1 MSRAKCDQVN
11 HGFGAL
17 KRWMWRK
24 QMTVSKR
31 RIWTESA
38 PIHQVEHPQLSTL
51 HQHQSYQC
59 VRRHNTLFDLPDPAV
74 LLFNGSL
81 VSRQDACTMM
91 ASFSRVYLLNQVP
104 AVVIAHP
111 STQPI
116 ARS

>member
-1 MSRAKCDQVN
+1 V
-11 HGFGAL
+11 
-17 KRWMWRK
+17 
-24 QMTVSKR
+24 
-31 RIWTESA
+31 SA

-104 AVVIAHP
+104 VVVIAHP